1 MKTKRLILMLM
12 ILALLTPLALSGC
25 SDKTESSSQDSADDD
40 SENDSDFEQI
50 KGQSWMSTLDSSL
63 SLGAIAMPGTH
74 DSGATKDLVLPG
86 TARCQSLTIAE
97 QLDIGVR
104 YFDIRLRRV
113 DGDLRV
119 YHGEADQE
127 LTFTQVL
134 GSCYSFL
141 EANPS
146 EAIIMCIKEEAD
158 PKGSGNSPFE
168 SAVKKQIE
176 KNADF
181 WYFGSDVPS
190 LEAVRGKIV
199 LWRRYSAAGEFG
211 FAADSGWSDNTTFT
225 MRSGKSTLK
234 CQDYY
239 DNESPEKKWEETQE
253 FFSQMTGKKNT
264 YYLCNT
270 SGYVS
275 NLLGI
280 PNINTTCDYIN
291 PLLLEHLK
299 SSPDLKG
306 IIATDF
312 MTKEIAKAVYS
323 LNFD

>member
-113 DGDLRV
+113 DGDLHV

-134 GSCYSFL
+134 TDVTDKGVCHLRNMYHAGLALGLSHKGTEIGDSF
-141 EANPS
+141 
-146 EAIIMCIKEEAD
+146 
-158 PKGSGNSPFE
+158 
-168 SAVKKQIE
+168 
-176 KNADF
+176 
-181 WYFGSDVPS
+181 YFS
-190 LEAVRGKIV
+190 
-199 LWRRYSAAGEFG
+199 F
-211 FAADSGWSDNTTFT
+211 
-225 MRSGKSTLK
+225 
-234 CQDYY
+234 
-239 DNESPEKKWEETQE
+239 
-253 FFSQMTGKKNT
+253 
-264 YYLCNT
+264 
-270 SGYVS
+270 
-275 NLLGI
+275 
-280 PNINTTCDYIN
+280 
-291 PLLLEHLK
+291 
-299 SSPDLKG
+299 
-306 IIATDF
+306 
-312 MTKEIAKAVYS
+312 
-323 LNFD
+323 